1 MRSFGASPEA
11 SDFCGQPALSAV
23 DVCRV
28 ADANAKQ
35 QGKTG
40 VMRMTLARNKDG
52 A

>member
-1 MRSFGASPEA
+1 VIA
-11 SDFCGQPALSAV
+11 CGQPALSAV

-28 ADANAKQ
+28 ADANAKH

-40 VMRMTLARNKDG
+40 AMRMTLARNKDG